1 MWREFAW
8 FQAIRND
15 TTEGELMS
23 PEQKDRLMQIEFN
36 LEVIEE
42 ELSHEGKP
50 TQDLKSALRAIDR
63 VMRRG

>member
-1 MWREFAW
+1 
-8 FQAIRND
+8 
-15 TTEGELMS
+15 MS